1 MPKAKEIALNILR
14 VDNQFGRETW
24 SLSQLLDFVNEG
36 DIQCTSDDELHVI
49 FDLCG
54 WDVESYKIIE
64 RE

>member
-24 SLSQLLDFVNEG
+24 NLSELLDFVNEG
-36 DIQCTSDDELHVI
+36 NIQCTLDDELDVI

-54 WDVESYKIIE
+54 WDVKSYKIIE
-64 RE
+64 R